1 MAERRAPERC
11 GTYQEQNTSAEPYSR
26 RPGTSGGRSA
36 GGYRPNTEEN
46 DSRWPDLSGWDEKSS
61 RPGSPEWDKAPENI
75 PGQPSQARKAAN
87 TYDQPTQARKATN
100 AYDRP
105 SQAGKA
111 VNAYGQLSQA
121 GKAANTYGQR
131 TQAGKA
137 ANAYDQLSEAEEAAD
152 AYGRKAS
159 GKKAKGNT
167 RGGFGR
173 RGRGAK
179 ASRGKNAEK
188 GGETPE
194 RGSAPEL
201 PGTAKSME
209 DVSAV
214 IREMRFRKKLLG
226 GVDELDVWR
235 QLERL
240 QREYRS
246 AYEAER
252 ERGRALLKERD
263 VQISQLKRQ
272 LVLGNYGRGVT
283 NGQK

>member
-1 MAERRAPERC
+1 M
-11 GTYQEQNTSAEPYSR
+11 
-26 RPGTSGGRSA
+26 
-36 GGYRPNTEEN
+36 
-46 DSRWPDLSGWDEKSS
+46 
-61 RPGSPEWDKAPENI
+61 
-75 PGQPSQARKAAN
+75 
-87 TYDQPTQARKATN
+87 
-100 AYDRP
+100 
-105 SQAGKA
+105 
-111 VNAYGQLSQA
+111 
-121 GKAANTYGQR
+121 
-131 TQAGKA
+131 
-137 ANAYDQLSEAEEAAD
+137 SEAEEAAD

-159 GKKAKGNT
+159 GKKAKGNIRGGSERQSREEDGDASGRSAGEKEP